1 MDYSNGTDQSGTIDW
16 EWADDRRSPGQYIY
30 AVERL
35 DVVTAG
41 GAPVI
46 TTQPR
51 NVTVTEPAAATF
63 TVVASGDLPLNY
75 QWQRNDGGGFSDIP
89 GAIDSS
95 YTLDPTST
103 TVDNGAQFQVI
114 VANSAGSVT
123 SATAT
128 LTVNPGGGGG
138 LPIEAWTA
146 VGQNPGGSWTDS
158 NWELRSFRI
167 LLKGTAI
174 TASGSTVQLTLRGRS
189 AGNYTV
195 QRVSL
200 VRRDGATLNGDNG
213 TNRQITFGS
222 TWNTGVTVP
231 AGGSVT
237 SDPIAF
243 DLQAGQDVFVTFW
256 APAGS
261 PTLARTGGTSTAT
274 WIINGTDQSG
284 TIDWEGLTIDITRS
298 YIYVV
303 ERLEVI
309 N

>member
-1 MDYSNGTDQSGTIDW
+1 M
-16 EWADDRRSPGQYIY
+16 
-30 AVERL
+30 
-35 DVVTAG
+35 
-41 GAPVI
+41 
-46 TTQPR
+46 
-51 NVTVTEPAAATF
+51 
-63 TVVASGDLPLNY
+63 
-75 QWQRNDGGGFSDIP
+75 
-89 GAIDSS
+89 
-95 YTLDPTST
+95 
-103 TVDNGAQFQVI
+103 
-114 VANSAGSVT
+114 T

-138 LPIEAWTA
+138 PPIEAWTA

-213 TNRQITFGS
+213 TNRQMTFGS
-222 TWNTGVTVP
+222 DWNTGVTVP

-261 PTLARTGGTSTAT
+261 PDARPHGGDEY
-274 WIINGTDQSG
+274 GDM
-284 TIDWEGLTIDITRS
+284 DYKRDRS
-298 YIYVV
+298 VG
-303 ERLEVI
+303 
-309 N
+309 ND